1 MWVAGLLLAAVG
13 VIPASEAVKRF
24 PDSSYYPG
32 AGVQRDANL
41 LQAIVTE
48 AGEALLT
55 RGPGP
60 GQIMDRFR
68 RGELLSEERV
78 TVLLA
83 ACHFHDPKLLPLYQW
98 AFQHGNFREKLAA
111 LVGFYQL
118 VGLDPPAPSQVP
130 KEGQHWQELALR
142 VEGLFQESRVTPLV
156 RLWVRSY
163 LAASGIAKPSGF
175 VFRAS
180 PEECLRAIHRLVQP
194 EDLADVITL
203 WPLVRDRHRSWVVR
217 LLENLLLYRWVPPL
231 PNPEGPSGPWIMET
245 AVARVD
251 AWVGRICG
259 TPDGWQTFW
268 ERAKQLG
275 NGDAREGLLLVLR
288 QPYPPVWPQ
297 AVRHLQFFGAPAVV
311 LDPSQPLLPANE
323 EKVKQLRALFQARRE
338 EPKKDRTLPFPVGKP
353 AAPGSPPA
361 MPPSPGRPP
370 LPVPPRPLS
379 GG

>member
-1 MWVAGLLLAAVG
+1 MWLAGLFLAGVG
-13 VIPASEAVKRF
+13 VIPVPEAVKRF
-24 PDSSYYPG
+24 PDSSFYPG
-32 AGVQRDANL
+32 SGVQRDANL

-60 GQIMDRFR
+60 GQIMERFR
-68 RGELLSEERV
+68 RGELPAEERV
-78 TVLLA
+78 AVLLA
-83 ACHFHDPKLLPLYQW
+83 ACHFHDPKLLPLYRW
-98 AFQHGNFREKLAA
+98 AFQQGNFREKLAA

-130 KEGQHWQELALR
+130 KEGGHWQELALR
-142 VEGLFQESRVTPLV
+142 VEALFQESRATPLV
-156 RLWVRSY
+156 RLWVRTY
-163 LAASGIAKPSGF
+163 LAASGISGASGF
-175 VFRAS
+175 VFRVN
-180 PEECLRAIHRLVQP
+180 PEECLRAIGRLAQP

-203 WPLVRDRHRSWVVR
+203 WPLVSDRHRSWVVR

-245 AVARVD
+245 AVASVD
-251 AWVGRICG
+251 AWVGKLCG

-275 NGDAREGLLLVLR
+275 NGDAKEGLLLVLR

-297 AVRHLQFFGAPAVV
+297 AARHLQFFGAPAVV
-311 LDPSQPLLPANE
+311 LDPSQPLYPANE
-323 EKVKQLRALFQARRE
+323 EKVKQLRAWFQAGRE
-338 EPKKDRTLPFPVGKP
+338 EPEKARTPPFPLVKP
-353 AAPGSPPA
+353 ASPGSPPA

-370 LPVPPRPLS
+370 LPVPPRPFP